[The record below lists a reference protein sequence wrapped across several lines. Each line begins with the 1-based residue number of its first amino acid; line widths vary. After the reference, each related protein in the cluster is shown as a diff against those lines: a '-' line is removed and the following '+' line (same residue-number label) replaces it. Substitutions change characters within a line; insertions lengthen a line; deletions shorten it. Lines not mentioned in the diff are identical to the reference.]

1 MARNQTQKKPKI
13 TNIKEIKSF
22 ESNEIKKKVA
32 EIALKNKIIEY
43 SAIKIKVNP
52 RPPYSILKPDTSSDS
67 PSEKSKGVR
76 LVSATHERSQKK
88 NKIGETKNTKPLL
101 TKNLTSKTVKHFLIK
116 RTDIRINDNLI
127 S

>member
-1 MARNQTQKKPKI
+1 M
-13 TNIKEIKSF
+13 
-22 ESNEIKKKVA
+22 
-32 EIALKNKIIEY
+32 EY

-52 RPPYSILKPDTSSDS
+52 KPPYSILNPDTNSDS

-101 TKNLTSKTVKHFLIK
+101 TKSLTSKTVKHFLIK
-116 RTDIRINDNLI
+116 RTDIRINDNLMSQEI
-127 S
+127 VCAIPRRDPTIPYFLLEDQPDKNKG